1 MDHRGVK
8 RLIIGLA
15 LLLAFVAGAVLLVKA
30 RWSPSAE
37 TIMASSLQ
45 GLKEQNRLSAFAAQ
59 FVTVVTSQQSRFGLS
74 AKKTLILPGM
84 VRYEVDMAKLDQD
97 DLRWNPAS
105 KTLTVTLP
113 PIEIAGP
120 EIDMRAIKEY
130 DSGGLLMALTDAE
143 NVLDRAN
150 RARSQAELLK
160 QAQAPIPTKLARAAT
175 ARAVERS
182 FAMPLAAAGIEAKVQ
197 VEFR

>member
-15 LLLAFVAGAVLLVKA
+15 LLIAFVTGAVLLVKA
-30 RWSPSAE
+30 RWSPSVE
-37 TIMASSLQ
+37 TVVASSLQ

-97 DLRWNPAS
+97 DLRWNGTS

-150 RARSQAELLK
+150 RARGQAELLK
-160 QAQAPIPTKLARAAT
+160 QAQAPIPIKLARAAT